1 MIRRIAQTLA
11 SLAVLV
17 GSGLARAEW
26 VLNLQKPETIIAHE
40 IYDLHTVVL
49 ILCLVIF
56 IVVFGA
62 MFYAI
67 WKHRKSVGHKA
78 ERFHEH
84 TTVEILWTVIPVLI
98 LVGMAYPSTRT
109 LLAIYQ
115 EWIARQHAQT
125 TQAVA
130 ASAADTDKTFT
141 MRELMAEGE
150 KVYGKTCVA
159 CHLPNGQGMPPAFPS
174 LVRGKITT
182 GPIAGHVD
190 IVFNGSKTN
199 PAMVPWK
206 GQLSDLEIAAV
217 VTYERNSFGNK
228 SGHMV
233 QPKDIAALRK

>member
-1 MIRRIAQTLA
+1 MIRRTSQTLA
-11 SLAVLV
+11 SVSVLV
-17 GSGLARAEW
+17 GSGLAHAGW
-26 VLNLQKPETIIAHE
+26 ALNVQKRETIIAHE
-40 IYDLHTVVL
+40 IYNLHTVIL
-49 ILCLVIF
+49 IICLVIF
-56 IVVFGA
+56 ISVFGA

-67 WKHRKSVGHKA
+67 WKHRKSVGHNA
-78 ERFHEH
+78 EQFHENA
-84 TTVEILWTVIPVLI
+84 TAEILWTVIPLLI
-98 LVGMAYPSTRT
+98 LVGMAYPSIRT
-109 LLAIYQ
+109 LLAM
-115 EWIARQHAQT
+115 RD
-125 TQAVA
+125 
-130 ASAADTDKTFT
+130 ASRADITIKATAAADADKTFT
-141 MRELMAEGE
+141 MQELMAEGE

-174 LVRGKITT
+174 LVGGKITT

-228 SGHMV
+228 SGDMV